1 MKMPVKISKK
11 NRSLDSF
18 FILALLCMFAVGV
31 LLTVIFCVNAYKSV
45 REKMDY
51 NFNQITPLSYIASK
65 VRQFDT
71 SDAIR
76 LDEKDGTSA
85 LVIKTLDGDEICE
98 TWIYNYEGY
107 IYEIYIDEKSDFS
120 LSDGIAIF
128 ENNRIEFSIDDNK
141 VLTVYNYGKDEIP
154 MKLTLGFRSSVK

>member
-1 MKMPVKISKK
+1 MKMSVKVSKE
-11 NRSLDSF
+11 NRSFDSF

-45 REKMDY
+45 REKMNY

-76 LDEKDGTSA
+76 LEEKDGATA
-85 LVIKTLDGDEICE
+85 LVIKALDGGVICE

-107 IYEIYIDEKSDFS
+107 IYEIYIDEKADFS
-120 LSDGIAIF
+120 LSDGSEIF
-128 ENNRIEFSIDDNK
+128 ENSRIEFFIDDNK
-141 VLTVYNYGKDEIP
+141 ALTVYNYGENDIP
-154 MKLTLGFRSSVK
+154 MKLTLAFRSSEK

>member
-11 NRSLDSF
+11 NKSFDSF

-51 NFNQITPLSYIASK
+51 NFNQITPLSYIATK
-65 VRQFDT
+65 VRQFDA

-85 LVIKTLDGDEICE
+85 LVIKTLDGDEVCE

-128 ENNRIEFSIDDNK
+128 ENSRIEFSIDDNK
-141 VLTVYNYGKDEIP
+141 ALTVYNYVKDEIP
-154 MKLTLGFRSSVK
+154 MKLTLGFRSSGK

>member
-11 NRSLDSF
+11 NKSFDSF

-45 REKMDY
+45 REKTDY
-51 NFNQITPLSYIASK
+51 NFNQITPLSYIATK
-65 VRQFDT
+65 VRQFDA

-85 LVIKTLDGDEICE
+85 LVIKTLDGNEVCE

-128 ENNRIEFSIDDNK
+128 ENSRIEFSIDDNK
-141 VLTVYNYGKDEIP
+141 ALTVYNYGKDEIP
-154 MKLTLGFRSSVK
+154 MKLTLGFRSSGK

>member
-11 NRSLDSF
+11 NKSFDSF

-51 NFNQITPLSYIASK
+51 NFNQITPLSYIATK
-65 VRQFDT
+65 VRQFDA

-76 LDEKDGTSA
+76 LDQKDGTSA
-85 LVIKTLDGDEICE
+85 LVIKTLDGDEVCE

-128 ENNRIEFSIDDNK
+128 ENSRIEFSIDDNK
-141 VLTVYNYGKDEIP
+141 ALTVYNYGKDEIP
-154 MKLTLGFRSSVK
+154 MKLTLGFRSSGK